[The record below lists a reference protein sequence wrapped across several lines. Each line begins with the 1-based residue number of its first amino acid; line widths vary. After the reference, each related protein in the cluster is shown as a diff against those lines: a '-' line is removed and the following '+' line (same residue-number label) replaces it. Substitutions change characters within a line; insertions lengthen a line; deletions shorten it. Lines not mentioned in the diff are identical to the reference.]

1 MLTNAPL
8 WPFLGYSDGAA
19 IGSVGGITH
28 SPVLI
33 DGEVIILLH
42 AGGGGGTLSA
52 INENVKLNIRHY
64 ALAFGYICLIGLIHC
79 EK

>member
-8 WPFLGYSDGAA
+8 WPFLEYSDGAA
-19 IGSVGGITH
+19 IGRVGGITH
-28 SPVLI
+28 SLVLI

-42 AGGGGGTLSA
+42 AGGGTLSA

-64 ALAFGYICLIGLIHC
+64 ALAT
-79 EK
+79 